1 MVSQVLSTV
10 LTVVAGIAAA
20 LAVYWV
26 LNKLAESLPGG
37 WESRIKPYFYV
48 APAVAAIG
56 VYLVYPTVV
65 TIIDSLKSS
74 DSSRFVGLDNFGKL
88 LSTPAFRQTLLNSLL
103 WIAVVPAA
111 CIVVGLL
118 VAALADRLAPR
129 AEKAA
134 KTIIFMPMAI
144 SAVGSATVWRFMYA
158 TQPAGTPQTGLLNG
172 IVTAFGHDPIPW
184 LQQSTLHSNSL
195 LLMVMLLWGQA
206 GFSMVLLSAAIKGVP
221 AETLEAARLDGAG
234 EMLIFRRVIL
244 PQIRGTLITVFVT
257 VLITVM
263 KIFDVIY
270 VTTNGA
276 FNTNVV
282 GLEFFNQLYTNYNYG
297 YASAIVVMLLIA
309 IVPIMIYQI
318 RHFRAE
324 ESA

>member
-1 MVSQVLSTV
+1 
-10 LTVVAGIAAA
+10 
-20 LAVYWV
+20 
-26 LNKLAESLPGG
+26 
-37 WESRIKPYFYV
+37 
-48 APAVAAIG
+48 
-56 VYLVYPTVV
+56 
-65 TIIDSLKSS
+65 
-74 DSSRFVGLDNFGKL
+74 
-88 LSTPAFRQTLLNSLL
+88 
-103 WIAVVPAA
+103 
-111 CIVVGLL
+111 
-118 VAALADRLAPR
+118 
-129 AEKAA
+129 
-134 KTIIFMPMAI
+134 
-144 SAVGSATVWRFMYA
+144 
-158 TQPAGTPQTGLLNG
+158 
-172 IVTAFGHDPIPW
+172 
-184 LQQSTLHSNSL
+184 
-195 LLMVMLLWGQA
+195 MVMLLWGQA

-221 AETLEAARLDGAG
+221 AETLEAARLDGAA